1 MTCTKEDDQIQW
13 DFGKRGETIARV
25 REEVLQILESGNA
38 CSARFREADPGTR
51 GRIQMTLC
59 SAAV

>member
-51 GRIQMTLC
+51 GRIQMTL
-59 SAAV
+59 